1 MLYCPKES
9 SKQEPDEKESEQELL
24 KKHKQIIKEGRVVNT
39 IQIAYIVKRNA
50 GFLSTQ

>member
-1 MLYCPKES
+1 MLYCLKES